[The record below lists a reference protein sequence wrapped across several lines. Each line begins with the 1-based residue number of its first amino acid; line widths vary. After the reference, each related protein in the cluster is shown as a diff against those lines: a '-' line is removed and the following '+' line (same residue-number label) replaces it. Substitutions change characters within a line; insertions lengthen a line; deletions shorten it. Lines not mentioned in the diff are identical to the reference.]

1 MSLER
6 LATLPL
12 LKRLTPER
20 QETVYKSAQINKLQ
34 SGSVI
39 CKETTNVKRIL
50 WVLSGRLKTFVTLHD
65 EEVVIDLLSKGD
77 RLGFVE
83 ACAGLPHSVSAIA
96 IEETEILSLDLEVFQ
111 RLTAEYFD
119 FQLAV
124 FANISAEMHGA
135 VKEINELKAKNTS
148 KRLGTFLLGLSG
160 ADQGTVDLEL
170 PYDKR
175 LLAARLG
182 MKPESLS
189 RAFGKLKACGVIT
202 QKNRITIG
210 DVEMLRDFCG
220 DEYE

>member
-6 LATLPL
+6 LATLPV
-12 LKRLTPER
+12 LKRLKPAL
-20 QETVYKSAQINKLQ
+20 QETVYNSAQINKLQ

-39 CKETTNVKRIL
+39 CEETTKVKRIL
-50 WVLSGRLKTFVTLHD
+50 WILSGRLKTFVSLNG

-83 ACAGLPHSVSAIA
+83 ACAGLPHGVSAMA
-96 IEETEILSLDLEVFQ
+96 IEETEVLSLDLDAFQ
-111 RLTAEYFD
+111 GLTAAHFD

-148 KRLGTFLLGLSG
+148 KRLGTFLLGLSAEEAG
-160 ADQGTVDLEL
+160 EAHLEL

-189 RAFGKLKACGVIT
+189 RAFGKLKSCGVVT
-202 QKNRITIG
+202 QKNKITIK
-210 DVEMLRDFCG
+210 DVDMLRDFCG
-220 DEYE
+220 DDYE